1 MEHLRRIKN
10 NTDVNPQTTPFEPH
24 KHTHAVW
31 LSVMADAGRV
41 RERER
46 VRKMEREVKIKSS

>member
-31 LSVMADAGRV
+31 LLVMADVGRV
-41 RERER
+41 RERETL
-46 VRKMEREVKIKSS
+46 RKMEREVKIKS

>member
-31 LSVMADAGRV
+31 LLVMADAGRV
-41 RERER
+41 RERDIEKDGER
-46 VRKMEREVKIKSS
+46 SEN

>member
-31 LSVMADAGRV
+31 LLVMADAGRV

-46 VRKMEREVKIKSS
+46 DIEKDGERSEN